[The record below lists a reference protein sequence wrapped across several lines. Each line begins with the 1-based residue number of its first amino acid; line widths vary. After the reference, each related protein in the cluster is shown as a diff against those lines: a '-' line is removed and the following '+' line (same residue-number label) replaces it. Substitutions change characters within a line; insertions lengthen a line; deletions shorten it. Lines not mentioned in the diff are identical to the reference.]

1 MILLPSPVFV
11 GYSGYFV
18 LAVLCFSI
26 IAFGQRQRQRQL
38 RGQLGMRQQQA
49 TLPPTPYFH
58 LMPRC
63 K

>member
-38 RGQLGMRQQQA
+38 TAAPGAAWHAAA
-49 TLPPTPYFH
+49 TGYPST
-58 LMPRC
+58 
-63 K
+63 